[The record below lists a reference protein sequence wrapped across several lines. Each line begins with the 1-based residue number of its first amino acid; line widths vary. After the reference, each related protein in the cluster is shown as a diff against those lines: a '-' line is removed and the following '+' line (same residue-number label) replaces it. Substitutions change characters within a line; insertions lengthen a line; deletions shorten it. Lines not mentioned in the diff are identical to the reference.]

1 MTGARTNMRILIL
14 RFSSLGDVVLA
25 TAAVHALAAKYPD
38 AELVVATKHDYVP
51 IFDSFPG
58 RLTVKPLSAS
68 HSVTEYIASL
78 GNRSFDMIV
87 DLHGSLRSRAIVRR
101 LQSPDIRRVNK
112 NTLKRWRMVW
122 SKKGLDRPLSIVDS
136 YLHVVGADRNEF
148 RPVLHLSQ
156 DEQSAVKSLRGGE
169 IFRLGIGWGA
179 KHATKAVP
187 PEIWRN
193 ILLSLSGQTG
203 VRVLLF
209 GMPNDEADIFRFVN
223 GEVVNLSSVIADTRI
238 GLPLR
243 ATMTQIAS
251 CDAFL
256 SSDSG
261 LMHVADALG
270 VPTFGLFGPTHP
282 SLGFAPAGERS
293 RAFHAG
299 TWCSPC
305 HRHGSAPCFR
315 ERRFCFDELR
325 IDEIV
330 KTLMAVSRSHAVKV

>member
-1 MTGARTNMRILIL
+1 MRILIL

-25 TAAVHALAAKYPD
+25 TAPVHALAAKHPD
-38 AELVVATKHDYVP
+38 AELIVGTKQDNISV
-51 IFDSFPG
+51 FDNFPS
-58 RLTVKPLSAS
+58 RLTIKPLSNS
-68 HSVTEYIASL
+68 QSVTDYIKTL
-78 GNRSFDMIV
+78 GDRTFDMIV
-87 DLHGSLRSRAIVRR
+87 DLHGSLRSRAITRR
-101 LQSPDIRRVNK
+101 LQSPDKRRVDK

-122 SKKGLDRPLSIVDS
+122 SKKGLDRPLSVVDS
-136 YLHVVGADRNEF
+136 YLELVGAPRSDFQPRLQF
-148 RPVLHLSQ
+148 S
-156 DEQSAVKSLRGGE
+156 DEERSHVERAKRGDTLR
-169 IFRLGIGWGA
+169 IGIGWGA
-179 KHATKAVP
+179 KHPTKVVP

-193 ILLSLSGQTG
+193 ILLATSQQSHVTVG
-203 VRVLLF
+203 LF
-209 GMPNDEADIFRFVN
+209 GMPQDEADISRFISN
-223 GEVVNLSSVIADTRI
+223 ELSNIDGVTSETYI

-243 ATMTQIAS
+243 EAMTRISS

-282 SLGFAPAGERS
+282 ALGFAPAGEKS

-315 ERRFCFDELR
+315 ERRFCFDELDVEDIAR
-325 IDEIV
+325 SV
-330 KTLMAVSRSHAVKV
+330 LAVHNSSAGEASTR

>member
-1 MTGARTNMRILIL
+1 MRILIL
-14 RFSSLGDVVLA
+14 RFSSLGDIVLA
-25 TAAVHALAAKYPD
+25 TAAVHALAEKHPD
-38 AELVVATKHDYVP
+38 AELIFATKQEYAP
-51 IFDSFPG
+51 IFENVSA
-58 RLTVKPLSAS
+58 RLQVRPLSDS
-68 HSVTEYIASL
+68 QSVMQYLDSL
-78 GNRSFDMIV
+78 GDRSFDMIV

-136 YLHVVGADRNEF
+136 YLHVVGADRLEF

-156 DEQSAVKSLRGGE
+156 DEQSAVKSLQGGE
-169 IFRLGIGWGA
+169 MFCLGIGWGA

-187 PEIWRN
+187 TEIWRN
-193 ILLSLSGQTG
+193 ILHTLSGQTG
-203 VRVLLF
+203 VKVLFF
-209 GMPNDEADIFRFVN
+209 GMPHDETDISRFVK
-223 GEVVNLSSVIADTRI
+223 GEVVNLSSVISDTHI

-330 KTLMAVSRSHAVKV
+330 DSVLGARKLPIGRPSE

>member
-1 MTGARTNMRILIL
+1 MRILTL

-25 TAAVHALAAKYPD
+25 TAPIHALAAKYPD
-38 AELVVATKHDYVP
+38 AELIVGTKLEYAPVFGNLP
-51 IFDSFPG
+51 P
-58 RLTVKPLSAS
+58 RLSIKPLTDSQ
-68 HSVTEYIASL
+68 SVADYIETL
-78 GNRSFDMIV
+78 GERSFDMVV
-87 DLHGSLRSRAIVRR
+87 DLHGSLRSRAISRR
-101 LQSPDIRRVNK
+101 LSSPDKRCVNK

-122 SKKGLDRPLSIVDS
+122 SKKGLDHPLSVVDS
-136 YLHVVGADRNEF
+136 YLELVGATRSEF
-148 RPVLHLSQ
+148 RPRLVLSNEERARV
-156 DEQSAVKSLRGGE
+156 DSAKRNEALR
-169 IFRLGIGWGA
+169 IGIGWGA
-179 KHATKAVP
+179 KHPTKVVP

-193 ILLSLSGQTG
+193 ILFATSAHSPI
-203 VRVLLF
+203 VVKVL
-209 GMPNDEADIFRFVN
+209 GMQQDEVDISRFIRN
-223 GEVVNLSSVIADTRI
+223 ELSSIDSVTSESHI

-243 ATMTQIAS
+243 EAMTRISS

-282 SLGFAPAGERS
+282 ALGFAPAGEKS

-315 ERRFCFDELR
+315 ERRFCFDELNVEDIAR
-325 IDEIV
+325 S
-330 KTLMAVSRSHAVKV
+330 LLAVNNSSAGKASTR